1 MPREVDRERE
11 IGYLVDMLENAR
23 CAVKYV
29 AGKDRAAFDADIV
42 LQNAV
47 MRWLGIVGEAA
58 SRITDQTRAE
68 ISEIPWRTV
77 IAMRNILV
85 HDYGRVSLDTTWEVT
100 QRHAPEMIE
109 ILLRYLDSIG
119 VRPPPSS

>member
-1 MPREVDRERE
+1 MPRELDPQRE
-11 IGYLVDMLENAR
+11 IGFLVDMLENAR
-23 CAVKYV
+23 IAVKHV
-29 AGKDRAAFDADIV
+29 RGKDRALFDADLV

-47 MRWLGIVGEAA
+47 MRWIGIVGEAA
-58 SRITDQTRAE
+58 SRITDGTRAE
-68 ISEIPWRTV
+68 LPEIPWRKV

-109 ILLRYLDSIG
+109 IITR
-119 VRPPPSS
+119 

>member
-42 LQNAV
+42 LQNAA

-58 SRITDQTRAE
+58 SRITDQTRAD
-68 ISEIPWRTV
+68 ISEIPWRKV

>member
-42 LQNAV
+42 LQNAA

-58 SRITDQTRAE
+58 SRITDQTRAN
-68 ISEIPWRTV
+68 ISEIPWRKV
-77 IAMRNILV
+77 VGMRNVLI
-85 HDYGRVSLDTTWEVT
+85 HSYERVDLSEVWRVVT
-100 QRHAPEMIE
+100 QEFPSLIEMLE
-109 ILLRYLDSIG
+109 VLL
-119 VRPPPSS
+119 PPPPE